1 MRYVVAFGRFWFD
14 FLIGDRPELFI
25 GPIVG
30 LALVA
35 VMIQRGW
42 AAAGGLLLFGLV
54 VASGAWALAR
64 DLVAARIGA
73 DR

>member
-14 FLIGDRPELFI
+14 FLIGDRPELFV

-35 VMIQRGW
+35 ALMQLGW
-42 AAAGGLLLFGLV
+42 AAAGGILLFGFV
-54 VASGAWALAR
+54 VASGGWALAR
-64 DLVAARIGA
+64 DLAAARA
-73 DR
+73 RPNR

>member
-14 FLIGDRPELFI
+14 FLIGDRPELFV

-35 VMIQRGW
+35 ALMQLGW
-42 AAAGGLLLFGLV
+42 AAAGGILLFGFV
-54 VASGAWALAR
+54 VASGGWGLAR
-64 DLVAARIGA
+64 DLAPARA
-73 DR
+73 RPNR